1 VAAQV
6 AAARTL
12 EALILLAVVGW
23 ILDGPR
29 ALGYSFYTEQLLA
42 LVLGLSVALAFLVYP
57 KDERRVPPARRRV
70 PWWDW
75 LAAAAAL
82 GAFGYVAV
90 RFDALVTEVGMAPRE
105 FVPLS
110 IAIVLLVLETTRRAT
125 GMSLIWY
132 TLVGVAYALWGHLLP
147 GAFAAQ
153 EVTSARLITY
163 LGLDTNALLGS
174 ALQVAVLV
182 VIPFILLGQILARCG
197 GSEFF
202 TDLSM
207 AVMGR
212 YRGGAGK
219 VAVTGSAFFGM
230 ISGSAVANVSAVGVV
245 TIPLMKRAGFTPT
258 FAAAVEAVGST
269 GGQLM
274 PPVMGASAFLMADF
288 LQIPYSAVVIAALI
302 PAFMYYFSLFMQVD
316 VEAAALGIQGTPRE
330 RLPALFEMLRAGWHF
345 LLPFGVII
353 VGLLGYNME
362 AEYAAL
368 LACAALIA
376 SCFAFGY
383 RGHRVTPLEMLRA
396 IVSTGS
402 AVLDVVLICGAA
414 GVLIGVLNISGLAF
428 GLTLHLLGLSGESVV
443 VLLLLAAVI
452 GILLGLGLPTVGVY
466 VLMATLV
473 APSLVKIGVAPIAA
487 HMFVMYFG
495 MMSMVTPPIALA
507 AYAAANIAQCDPD
520 RAGWMATRVG
530 WAAYLVPFLF
540 VYDPPLL
547 MQGSAWDIA
556 WAVLTNCL
564 GLWCGTIAVV
574 GFYRG
579 CLSTWRRVA
588 FLAAGLALLYPAA
601 KLSYGLPV
609 NLAAVAAAL
618 ALLLAR
624 GRAAGTTR
632 TPPAPAPADTPSVPK
647 DGRSAP

>member
-1 VAAQV
+1 V
-6 AAARTL
+6 AAAVRIL
-12 EALILLAVVGW
+12 ELLIVLAVVGW
-23 ILDGPR
+23 VLDGPR
-29 ALGYSFYTEQLLA
+29 ALGASFYTEQLLA

-57 KDERRVPPARRRV
+57 RSRVRV

-82 GAFGYVAV
+82 AAFGYVAV
-90 RFDALVTEVGMAPRE
+90 RFDALVTDVGMQPARY
-105 FVPLS
+105 VPL
-110 IAIVLLVLETTRRAT
+110 ALAMVLLVLETTRRST

-132 TLVGVAYALWGHLLP
+132 TAVGVAYALWGHHFS

-153 EVTSARLITY
+153 EVTSMRLVTY

-182 VIPFILLGQILARCG
+182 VIPFIVLGQILSRCG

-202 TDLSM
+202 TDLAM

-288 LQIPYSAVVIAALI
+288 LQIPYGAVVVAAVI

-316 VEAAALGIQGTPRE
+316 LEAASLGIRGTPVD
-330 RLPALFEMLRAGWHF
+330 RLPALLEVLRAGWHF
-345 LLPFGVII
+345 LLPFAVII
-353 VGLLGYNME
+353 VGLLAYGME

-368 LACAALIA
+368 LACAVLAA
-376 SCFAFGY
+376 SCLVFGY
-383 RGHRVTPLEMLRA
+383 RGHRVTLRELVKA
-396 IVSTGS
+396 VVSTGS
-402 AVLDVVLICGAA
+402 AVLDVVLICAAA

-428 GLTLHLLGLSGESVV
+428 GLTLHLVGLSGENLA
-443 VLLLLAAVI
+443 LLLLIAAVI

-473 APSLVKIGVAPIAA
+473 APSLVKLGVTPLAA

-507 AYAAANIAQCDPD
+507 AYAAANIGQCDPD
-520 RAGWMATRVG
+520 RTGWVAARVG

-547 MQGSAWDIA
+547 MEGSAVQVG
-556 WAVLTNCL
+556 WALLTNCI

-574 GFYRG
+574 GFFMDRLNG
-579 CLSTWRRVA
+579 LSRSA
-588 FLAAGLALLYPAA
+588 FF
-601 KLSYGLPV
+601 V
-609 NLAAVAAAL
+609 CAL
-618 ALLLAR
+618 ALLFPAAEFAYGTAVNLAGLAAAVALFLAY
-624 GRAAGTTR
+624 GRAAGTRR
-632 TPPAPAPADTPSVPK
+632 TPRAPAPADTPSAPRA
-647 DGRSAP
+647 GRSEP